1 MLYPPL
7 MPRRVIIIT
16 AGIIT
21 AQYTSITTVTA
32 LIMAGI
38 ATTAGGMGHIT
49 TAGTNSRTSRMPDGK

>member
-1 MLYPPL
+1 